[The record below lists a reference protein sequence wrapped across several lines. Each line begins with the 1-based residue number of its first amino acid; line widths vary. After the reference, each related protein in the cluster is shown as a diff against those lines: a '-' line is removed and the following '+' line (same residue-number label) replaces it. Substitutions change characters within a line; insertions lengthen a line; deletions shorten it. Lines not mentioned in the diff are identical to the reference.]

1 MIKPVSIL
9 YSLLLQLYKQ
19 RNKMNTF
26 LGLDFGG
33 TKLMIGE
40 VDSQGNILRSKQY
53 PTGFCTQQQALSII
67 YSSLDDYLADGFYAN
82 HRPIAMGVGIVGRIN
97 SDTGQWL
104 QIDPK
109 RDEVLDMGALLS
121 ERYGIPCYVDN
132 DVKSATRAEM
142 LWGQGKNMHH
152 FVYINVGTGI
162 AAGAVV
168 DGKVVRGAHFDAG
181 EVGYMISN
189 VKADSS
195 LLRENIEDIAS
206 GSGFDRSA
214 RCLSDKYPDTILTL
228 PIEGRVDVRDVF
240 AGYKKEDRLC
250 QLLVENASE
259 ALATLINNMIR
270 AFDPEG
276 LILGGGV
283 VADGFLLDFVK
294 RKLRPETVRFLSH
307 GIVLT
312 NLDPHYVGLLGAAAV
327 AHGNL
332 K

>member
-1 MIKPVSIL
+1 M
-9 YSLLLQLYKQ
+9 
-19 RNKMNTF
+19 NNTF

-67 YSSLDDYLADGFYAN
+67 CSSLDDYLSEGFYAN
-82 HRPIAMGVGIVGRIN
+82 QKPIAMGLGVVGRIN

-109 RDEVLDMGALLS
+109 RDEVVEMGTLLS

-142 LWGQGKNMHH
+142 LWGQGKHMRH

-168 DGKVVRGAHFDAG
+168 DNQVVRGAHFDAG

-189 VKADSS
+189 VSADSN
-195 LLRENIEDIAS
+195 LIRENIEDIAS
-206 GSGFDRSA
+206 GSGIDRSA
-214 RCLSDKYPDTILTL
+214 RRLFSKYPDTVLTL
-228 PIEGRVDVRDVF
+228 PTEGRVDVRDVF
-240 AGYKKEDRLC
+240 AGYKKGDPLC
-250 QLLVENASE
+250 LVLVENAAE

-283 VADGFLLDFVK
+283 VSDGFLLDLVK
-294 RKLRPETVRFLSH
+294 QKLRPETVRFLSH

-312 NLDPHYVGLLGAAAV
+312 NLNPHYVGLLGSAAV